1 MMSLVEIADL
11 RFAWG
16 AHPELLHIPAFTLNA
31 GERVFLHGPS
41 GTGKSTLLALL
52 AGVLLPSQ
60 GSIRLD
66 GEDVAHMGAARR
78 DAWRADHLG
87 FVFQQF
93 NLLPW
98 LSVMDNVLLPLRFS
112 SARRKRLSGSPTE
125 EAGRLLTDLKLPASL
140 WSQQASSLSIG
151 QQQRVAVARALIGR
165 PPLVIADEPTSAL
178 DADTQL
184 AFLDL
189 LFSECQQHGTA
200 VLFVSH
206 DLRLS
211 VRFDRL
217 VALAEIN
224 QAAHN
229 SSDGGAPV

>member
-1 MMSLVEIADL
+1 MSLVEIADL

-16 AHPELLHIPAFTLNA
+16 KNPELLHIPAFTLNA

-60 GSIRLD
+60 GTIRLD
-66 GEDVAHMGAARR
+66 GEDVAHMSASRR

-112 SARRKRLSGSPTE
+112 TARRSRLDGSPAE
-125 EAGRLLTDLKLPASL
+125 EAGRLLTDLKLPSSL
-140 WSQQASSLSIG
+140 WSQPASSLSIG

-178 DADTQL
+178 DTDTQL

-189 LFSECQQHGTA
+189 LFSECKQHGTA

-211 VRFDRL
+211 VRFDRA

-224 QAAHN
+224 HAAHAVLTGD
-229 SSDGGAPV
+229 SAA

>member
-1 MMSLVEIADL
+1 MSLVEISDL

-16 AHPELLHIPAFTLNA
+16 KNPELLHIPALTLNA

-60 GSIRLD
+60 GTIRLD
-66 GEDVAHMGAARR
+66 GEDVAHMSAARR

-112 SARRKRLSGSPTE
+112 AARRRRLDASPAG
-125 EAGRLLTDLKLPASL
+125 EAGRLLTDLKLPSLL
-140 WSQQASSLSIG
+140 WSQPASSLSIG

-178 DADTQL
+178 DTDTQL

-189 LFSECQQHGTA
+189 LFSECEQHGTA

-211 VRFDRL
+211 VRFDRA

-224 QAAHN
+224 HAAHAALTGD
-229 SSDGGAPV
+229 SAA

>member
-1 MMSLVEIADL
+1 MSLVEITDL

-16 AHPELLHIPAFTLNA
+16 KNPELLHIPAFTLNA

-60 GSIRLD
+60 GTIRLD
-66 GEDVAHMGAARR
+66 GEDVAHMSAARR

-112 SARRKRLSGSPTE
+112 TARRSRLGAPPTA
-125 EAGRLLTDLKLPASL
+125 EAGRLLTDLKLPSLL
-140 WSQQASSLSIG
+140 WSQPASSLSIG

-178 DADTQL
+178 DTDTQL

-189 LFSECQQHGTA
+189 LFSECEQHGTA

-211 VRFDRL
+211 VRFDRA

-224 QAAHN
+224 HAAHAALTGD
-229 SSDGGAPV
+229 SAT

>member
-1 MMSLVEIADL
+1 MSLVEIADL
-11 RFAWG
+11 HFAWG
-16 AHPELLHIPAFTLNA
+16 KHPELLHIPAFSLNS

-60 GSIRLD
+60 GCIHLD
-66 GEDVAHMGAARR
+66 GEDVAHMSAARR

-112 SARRKRLSGSPTE
+112 AARRGRLTASPTE
-125 EAGRLLTDLKLPASL
+125 EAGRLLNDLRLPPRL
-140 WSQQASSLSIG
+140 WSQRAASLSIG
-151 QQQRVAVARALIGR
+151 QQQRVAVARSLIGR

-189 LFSECQQHGTA
+189 LFSECEQHGTA

-211 VRFDRL
+211 VRFDRV

-224 QAAHN
+224 HAAHGTRTGDL
-229 SSDGGAPV
+229 SV

>member
-1 MMSLVEIADL
+1 MSLVEITDL
-11 RFAWG
+11 RFAWNKQ
-16 AHPELLHIPAFTLNA
+16 PELLHIPAFTLNA

-60 GSIRLD
+60 GTIQLD
-66 GEDVAHMGAARR
+66 GEDVAHMGPARR

-112 SARRKRLSGSPTE
+112 AARRNRLSAPPKE
-125 EAGRLLTDLKLPASL
+125 EAGRLLNDLKLPSRL

-151 QQQRVAVARALIGR
+151 QQQRVAVARSLIGR

-178 DADTQL
+178 DTDTQL

-189 LFSECQQHGTA
+189 LFSECEQHGTA

-211 VRFDRL
+211 IRFDRV

-224 QAAHN
+224 HAAHKSN
-229 SSDGGAPV
+229 AEGESA

>member
-1 MMSLVEIADL
+1 MSLVEISDL

-16 AHPELLHIPAFTLNA
+16 KNPELLNIPAFTLNA

-60 GSIRLD
+60 GIIRLD
-66 GEDVAHMGAARR
+66 GEDVAHMSSARR

-112 SARRKRLSGSPTE
+112 TARRSRLDVSPAE
-125 EAGRLLTDLKLPASL
+125 EAGRLLTDLKLPSLL
-140 WSQQASSLSIG
+140 WSQPASSLSIG

-178 DADTQL
+178 DTDTQL

-189 LFSECQQHGTA
+189 LFSECEQHGTA

-211 VRFDRL
+211 VRFDRS

-224 QAAHN
+224 HAAHAALTGD
-229 SSDGGAPV
+229 SAT

>member
-1 MMSLVEIADL
+1 MSLVEIADL
-11 RFAWG
+11 RFAWEKQ
-16 AHPELLHIPAFTLNA
+16 AALLHISAFTLSA

-60 GSIRLD
+60 GTIQLD

-112 SARRKRLSGSPTE
+112 TARRARLQGSPAE
-125 EAGRLLTDLKLPASL
+125 EAGRLLSDLKLPASL
-140 WSQQASSLSIG
+140 WSQQASTLSIG
-151 QQQRVAVARALIGR
+151 QQQRVAVARALIGN

-178 DADTQL
+178 DADTQQ
-184 AFLDL
+184 AFIEL
-189 LFSECQQHGTA
+189 LFSECDQHGTA

-211 VRFDRL
+211 ARFDRV

-224 QAAHN
+224 HVAHHI
-229 SSDGGAPV
+229 PTPETPT

>member
-1 MMSLVEIADL
+1 MSLVEIRDL

-16 AHPELLHIPAFTLNA
+16 KEAELLHIPAFSLSA

-60 GSIRLD
+60 GTIQLD

-98 LSVMDNVLLPLRFS
+98 LSVMGNVLLPLRFS
-112 SARRKRLSGSPTE
+112 AARRDRLSAPPKE
-125 EAGRLLTDLKLPASL
+125 EAGRLLNDLKLPSRL

-151 QQQRVAVARALIGR
+151 QQQRVAVARSLIGR

-178 DADTQL
+178 DTDTQL
-184 AFLDL
+184 AFLEL
-189 LFSECQQHGTA
+189 LFSECEQHGTA

-211 VRFDRL
+211 VRFDRV
-217 VALAEIN
+217 VALADIN
-224 QAAHN
+224 HAAHKN
-229 SSDGGAPV
+229 STGGASA